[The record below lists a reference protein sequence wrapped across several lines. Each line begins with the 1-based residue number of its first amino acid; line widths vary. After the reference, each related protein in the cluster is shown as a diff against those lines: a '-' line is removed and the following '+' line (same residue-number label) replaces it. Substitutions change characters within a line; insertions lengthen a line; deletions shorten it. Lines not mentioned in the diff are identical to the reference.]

1 MTKLLLIFI
10 GIPLLELMLLI
21 ELGRE
26 IGFWP
31 TIFLV
36 VATGIFGAALARSQ
50 GMWIWME
57 IQHELRQGNMPAGKL
72 VDGLLIL
79 IGGIVLLTP
88 GLLTDIF
95 GFILLIPVTRDI
107 FKSAIRRKFREMA
120 DTGRTDFT
128 MIIR

>member
-1 MTKLLLIFI
+1 MTKLLFIFI
-10 GIPLLELMLLI
+10 GIPLLELMILI

-36 VATGIFGAALARSQ
+36 IVTGFLGASLARSQ

-57 IQHELRQGNMPAGKL
+57 IQHELQQGNMPADKL

-79 IGGIVLLTP
+79 VGGIVLLTP

-95 GFILLIPVTRDI
+95 GFMLLIPVTRKL
-107 FKSAIRRKFREMA
+107 FKAAISRKFREMA
-120 DTGRTDFT
+120 DTGRTNFT
-128 MIIR
+128 MIMR

>member
-57 IQHELRQGNMPAGKL
+57 IQHELRQGNMPADKL

>member
-1 MTKLLLIFI
+1 MTKLLFIFI
-10 GIPLLELMLLI
+10 GIPLLELMILI

-36 VATGIFGAALARSQ
+36 IVTGFLGASLARSQ

-57 IQHELRQGNMPAGKL
+57 IQHELQQGNMPADKL

-79 IGGIVLLTP
+79 VGGIVLLTP

-95 GFILLIPVTRDI
+95 GFMLLIPVTRKL
-107 FKSAIRRKFREMA
+107 FKTAISRKFREMA
-120 DTGRTDFT
+120 DTGRTNFT
-128 MIIR
+128 MIMR

>member
-1 MTKLLLIFI
+1 MTKLLFIFI
-10 GIPLLELMLLI
+10 GIPLLELMILI

-36 VATGIFGAALARSQ
+36 IVTGFFGASLARSQ

-57 IQHELRQGNMPAGKL
+57 IQHELQQGNMPADKL

-79 IGGIVLLTP
+79 VGGIVLLTP

-95 GFILLIPVTRDI
+95 GFMLLIPVTRKL
-107 FKSAIRRKFREMA
+107 FKTAISKKFREMA
-120 DTGRTDFT
+120 DTGRTNFT
-128 MIIR
+128 MIMR

>member
-1 MTKLLLIFI
+1 MTKLLFIFI
-10 GIPLLELMLLI
+10 GIPLLELMILI

-36 VATGIFGAALARSQ
+36 IVTGFLGASLARSQ

-57 IQHELRQGNMPAGKL
+57 IQHELQQGNMPADKL

-79 IGGIVLLTP
+79 IGGIVLLAP

-95 GFILLIPVTRDI
+95 GFMLLIPVTRKL
-107 FKSAIRRKFREMA
+107 FKTAISRKFREMA
-120 DTGRTDFT
+120 DTGRTNFT
-128 MIIR
+128 MIMR

>member
-1 MTKLLLIFI
+1 MTKLLFIFI
-10 GIPLLELMLLI
+10 GIPLLELMILI

-36 VATGIFGAALARSQ
+36 IVTGFLGASLARSQ

-57 IQHELRQGNMPAGKL
+57 IQHELQQGNMPADKL

-79 IGGIVLLTP
+79 IGGVVLLTP

-95 GFILLIPVTRDI
+95 GFMLLIPVTRKL
-107 FKSAIRRKFREMA
+107 FKTAISRKFREMA
-120 DTGRTDFT
+120 DTGRTNFT
-128 MIIR
+128 MIMR

>member
-1 MTKLLLIFI
+1 MTKLLFFFI
-10 GIPLLELMLLI
+10 GVPMLELMLLI
-21 ELGRE
+21 ELGRQ

-36 VATGIFGAALARSQ
+36 ITTGILGAAMARSQ

-57 IQHELRQGNMPAGKL
+57 IQHELRQGNMPADKL

-95 GFILLIPVTRDI
+95 GFILLIPATRDL
-107 FKSAIRRKFREMA
+107 FKNAIRRKFREMA
-120 DTGRTDFT
+120 DSGRTNFT
-128 MIIR
+128 MIFR

>member
-1 MTKLLLIFI
+1 MAKLLLIFI

-36 VATGIFGAALARSQ
+36 IATGIFGAALARSQ

-57 IQHELRQGNMPAGKL
+57 IQHELQMGNMPADKL

-95 GFILLIPVTRDI
+95 GFILLIPVTRNM
-107 FKSAIRRKFREMA
+107 FKNAISKKFREMA
-120 DTGRTDFT
+120 DSGRTSFT
-128 MIIR
+128 MIFR

>member
-1 MTKLLLIFI
+1 MTKLLFIFI
-10 GIPLLELMLLI
+10 GIPLLELMILI

-36 VATGIFGAALARSQ
+36 IVTGFLGASLARSQ

-57 IQHELRQGNMPAGKL
+57 IQHELQQGNMPADKL

-95 GFILLIPVTRDI
+95 GFMLLIPVTRKL
-107 FKSAIRRKFREMA
+107 FKTAISRKFREMA
-120 DTGRTDFT
+120 DTGRTNFT
-128 MIIR
+128 MIMR

>member
-1 MTKLLLIFI
+1 MI
-10 GIPLLELMLLI
+10 LI

-36 VATGIFGAALARSQ
+36 IVTGVLGASLARSQ
-50 GMWIWME
+50 GMWIWLE
-57 IQHELRQGNMPAGKL
+57 IQHELSQGNMPADKL

-95 GFILLIPVTRDI
+95 GFMLLIPITRNL
-107 FKSAIRRKFREMA
+107 FKSAIRKKFQDMA
-120 DTGRTDFT
+120 DSGRTNFT
-128 MIIR
+128 MIMR

>member
-1 MTKLLLIFI
+1 MTKLLFIFI
-10 GIPLLELMLLI
+10 GIPLLELMILI

-36 VATGIFGAALARSQ
+36 IVTGFLGASLARSQ

-57 IQHELRQGNMPAGKL
+57 IQHELQQGNMPADKL

-79 IGGIVLLTP
+79 VGGIVLLTP

-95 GFILLIPVTRDI
+95 GFMLLIPVTRKL
-107 FKSAIRRKFREMA
+107 FKTAISRKFREMA
-120 DTGRTDFT
+120 DTGRTNFT
-128 MIIR
+128 M

>member
-1 MTKLLLIFI
+1 MTKLLFIFI
-10 GIPLLELMLLI
+10 GIPLLELMILI
-21 ELGRE
+21 ELGSE

-36 VATGIFGAALARSQ
+36 IVTGFLGASLARSQ

-57 IQHELRQGNMPAGKL
+57 IQHELQQGNMPADKL

-79 IGGIVLLTP
+79 VGGIVLLTP

-95 GFILLIPVTRDI
+95 GFMLLIPVTRKL
-107 FKSAIRRKFREMA
+107 FKTAISRKFREMA
-120 DTGRTDFT
+120 DTGRTNFT
-128 MIIR
+128 MIMR

>member
-1 MTKLLLIFI
+1 VTKLLFIFI
-10 GIPLLELMLLI
+10 GIPLLELMILI

-36 VATGIFGAALARSQ
+36 IVTGVLGASLARSQ
-50 GMWIWME
+50 GMWIWLE
-57 IQHELRQGNMPAGKL
+57 IQHELSQGNMPADKL

-95 GFILLIPVTRDI
+95 GFMLLIPVTRNL
-107 FKSAIRRKFREMA
+107 FKRAIRKKFRDMA
-120 DTGRTDFT
+120 DSGRTNFT
-128 MIIR
+128 MIMR

>member
-1 MTKLLLIFI
+1 MTKLLFIFI
-10 GIPLLELMLLI
+10 GIPLLELMILI

-36 VATGIFGAALARSQ
+36 IVTGVLGASLARSQ
-50 GMWIWME
+50 GMWIWLE
-57 IQHELRQGNMPAGKL
+57 IQHELSQGNMPADKL

-95 GFILLIPVTRDI
+95 GFMLLIPVTRNL
-107 FKSAIRRKFREMA
+107 FKRAIRKKFRDMA
-120 DTGRTDFT
+120 DSGRTNFT
-128 MIIR
+128 MIMR